1 MKQSTLKLAQGI
13 FFCCTYLRII
23 IICYKCKH
31 TVLIIL
37 LQKIPLDIQHIISEY
52 TLLYTSCT
60 FVFCAKGA
68 QGLEHTTNTK
78 ASDRNHNLA
87 LLHD

>member
-1 MKQSTLKLAQGI
+1 MKQSTLKLAQGCF
-13 FFCCTYLRII
+13 FFCCTYLRI

-31 TVLIIL
+31 TVLI
-37 LQKIPLDIQHIISEY
+37 QDIPSDIQHFIFEY